1 MGMEKSNGDLIRSS
15 TTPTTKQNTKNEK
28 NKENKD
34 RKSKSLT
41 EKLRSKFSRRS
52 NTSGAVKK
60 NDTSDEITYGKIVVL
75 GQAGVGKTAFIHR
88 LVNNYFT
95 EQYTPTSVSSSFDV
109 TAIVECED
117 QPRSR
122 REKILDYAVRKTKS
136 FRTVSTKQQ
145 SQQQSNTKTFK
156 FQVVDT
162 TEDINDAS
170 PMMYRSTVAN
180 AHGFLLIVSS
190 DKKDSI
196 KYISEIYKDIAEMR
210 INTIVPVII
219 IQNKDDLHTGSIEDE
234 QFESELEQL
243 AVSLEVET
251 CQISTAN
258 SSGFETLTELL
269 LNEMNVYQDEYES
282 ELAMTDDMLYS
293 YNEEEPE
300 RKYLYNYL
308 FCLVFLFF
316 ST

>member
-1 MGMEKSNGDLIRSS
+1 MGMEKQNGDIARSS
-15 TTPTTKQNTKNEK
+15 TVPTSQKKSEK
-28 NKENKD
+28 NKENK
-34 RKSKSLT
+34 KSKSLT
-41 EKLRSKFSRRS
+41 DKIRSKFSRNKSS
-52 NTSGAVKK
+52 NAAKK
-60 NDTSDEITYGKIVVL
+60 QDDSDEITYGKIVVL

-95 EQYTPTSVSSSFDV
+95 EQYTPTTVSASFDV

-117 QPRSR
+117 TPRSR
-122 REKILDYAVRKTKS
+122 KDKILEYAVRKTKS
-136 FRTVSTKQQ
+136 FRTSALSKHQSKQE
-145 SQQQSNTKTFK
+145 SNTKTFK
-156 FQVVDT
+156 FQLVDT

-180 AHGFLLIVSS
+180 AHGFLLLASS
-190 DKKDSI
+190 DHKESV
-196 KYISEIYKDIAEMR
+196 KYISKIYEDIAEMR

-234 QFESELEQL
+234 QFESEIEQL

-269 LNEMNVYQDEYES
+269 LNEMNVYNDEYEQ
-282 ELAMTDDMLYS
+282 EMAMPDDIVYS
-293 YNEEEPE
+293 YTEAEPE
-300 RKYLYNYL
+300 RKYLYIYIYL
-308 FCLVFLFF
+308 YIFILVG
-316 ST
+316 